1 METTSLLWGIV
12 FGSFGLAYF
21 IYGRKQQA
29 LVPLLC
35 GVVLMVFPYFVPNT
49 ILLVTIG
56 VVLIITP
63 YFVRF

>member
-1 METTSLLWGIV
+1 LWGLV

-35 GVVLMVFPYFVPNT
+35 GLVLMVFPYFVANT
-49 ILLVTIG
+49 IVLVLIG
-56 VVLIITP
+56 VVLIVTP

>member
-1 METTSLLWGIV
+1 METTSLLWGMV

-35 GVVLMVFPYFVPNT
+35 GIVLMVFPYFIANT
-49 ILLVTIG
+49 ILLVIIG
-56 VVLIITP
+56 VVLIIAP

>member
-1 METTSLLWGIV
+1 METTSLLWGMV

-35 GVVLMVFPYFVPNT
+35 GVVLMVFPYFVANT
-49 ILLVTIG
+49 ILLVMIG

>member
-1 METTSLLWGIV
+1 METTSLFWGIV

-35 GVVLMVFPYFVPNT
+35 GIVLMVFPYFIANT
-49 ILLVTIG
+49 ILLVIIG

>member
-1 METTSLLWGIV
+1 MDTSSLLWGLV

-35 GVVLMVFPYFVPNT
+35 GLVLMVFPYFVANT
-49 ILLVTIG
+49 ILLVIIG
-56 VVLIITP
+56 VVLIVTP